1 MNPSILSKEDFVF
14 IKDLMDKTPEE
25 SKQFDK
31 TKRKIELIIE
41 MQSLTEQYQKDAGSI
56 REELMKLDS

>member
-14 IKDLMDKTPEE
+14 IKNLMDKTPEE

-41 MQSLTEQYQKDAGSI
+41 MQSLTEQYQKDAGLI

>member
-14 IKDLMDKTPEE
+14 IKNLMDKTPEE

-41 MQSLTEQYQKDAGSI
+41 MQSLTEKYQKDAGSI

>member
-1 MNPSILSKEDFVF
+1 MVSLRFVF
-14 IKDLMDKTPEE
+14 IKNLMDKTPEE

-41 MQSLTEQYQKDAGSI
+41 MQSLTEKYQKDAGSI

>member
-1 MNPSILSKEDFVF
+1 MNPSILNKEDFVY
-14 IKDLMDKTPEE
+14 IKNLMDKTPEK

>member
-14 IKDLMDKTPEE
+14 IKNLMDKTPEE

>member
-1 MNPSILSKEDFVF
+1 MNPSILNKEDFVF
-14 IKDLMDKTPEE
+14 IKNLMDKTPEE

>member
-1 MNPSILSKEDFVF
+1 MNPSILNKEDFVF
-14 IKDLMDKTPEE
+14 IKNLMDKTPEE
-25 SKQFDK
+25 HKQFDK

-41 MQSLTEQYQKDAGSI
+41 MQSLTEKYQKDAGSI

>member
-14 IKDLMDKTPEE
+14 IKNLMDKTPEE
-25 SKQFDK
+25 SKQYDK